1 MAKKAKESSGDI
13 LRDLEQ
19 KYGVGR
25 VSPSQLTIVSTGSIQ
40 LNQAMKIGGTA
51 LGKIIEIF
59 GPESSGK
66 STITLHQMAEYQ
78 KAFPDRKVALID
90 YEYSFDMDYAAAIG
104 VDVDNL
110 LIYQPDTQEQ
120 GYDLVIALVEK
131 DLVSCVVI
139 DSQTAATPKAT
150 LEGEMGDS
158 TMALQARINS
168 KFCLKI
174 KGLLAIHKCTLFVIS
189 QLRDN
194 IGSMSGEATITTGGK
209 AFRFYSDVRW
219 KIWKLNDKDHE
230 LNKTT
235 IDVIKSKVGK
245 QFGSAKVNIL
255 WGVGFDKV
263 GEIIDYAS
271 EFSFI
276 KKGGAGWY
284 TIGEQKAQGLDG
296 VKELFME
303 HPEIYEDLEKRVSD
317 KLNNIEIIE
326 EEIVEEEEQNESNG
340 IY

>member
-13 LRDLEQ
+13 LKDLEA

-25 VSPSQLTIVSTGSIQ
+25 VSPKELTVVSTGSIQ
-40 LNQAMKIGGTA
+40 LNRAMRIGGTA
-51 LGKIIEIF
+51 LGKMIEIF

-90 YEYSFDMDYAAAIG
+90 YEYSFDLNYAEAIG
-104 VDVDNL
+104 VDVENL

-120 GYDLVIALVEK
+120 GYDLVIALIEK
-131 DLVSCVVI
+131 EIVSCVVI

-158 TMALQARINS
+158 TMALQARLNS

-194 IGSMSGEATITTGGK
+194 IGSMSGETSITTGGK
-209 AFRFYSDVRW
+209 AWKFYSDVRW
-219 KIWKLNDKDHE
+219 KIWKINDKDHE

-245 QFGSAKVNIL
+245 PFGSAKVNIL
-255 WGVGFDKV
+255 WGIGFDKL
-263 GEIIDYAS
+263 GEIIDYAT
-271 EFSFI
+271 EFGFI
-276 KKGGAGWY
+276 KKGGAGWL
-284 TIGEQKAQGLDG
+284 TLGEYKAQGNEKM
-296 VKELFME
+296 KELFME
-303 HPEIYEDLEKRVSD
+303 HPEIYEQLEKDVMN
-317 KLNNIEIIE
+317 KLNGIEDVEEEIIE
-326 EEIVEEEEQNESNG
+326 KENESG
-340 IY
+340 L